1 MSNSNAKIIRY
12 VSRAARYVLLT
23 GSILT
28 IAVIA
33 FLLFTTLRP
42 EDSLGEADE
51 NCIETDLPSVP
62 NGAGKE
68 VTAHVTSCGYF
79 IAYGDDTT
87 YFYLHRAGEKDASRS
102 LVFRYDNIHGAQPT
116 PQIVWSDRSTVHIS
130 VSQVGEVTK
139 QVPSTDGVKILYS
152 VGLEDAPAG
161 SSATLVRCTAAALFV
176 LLYFLVKAC
185 VLTLRSLRKEKA
197 TAT

>member
-1 MSNSNAKIIRY
+1 MSNPSAKIIRY
-12 VSRAARYVLLT
+12 VSRAARYVLLA
-23 GSILT
+23 GSTLA
-28 IAVIA
+28 IAAIVFI
-33 FLLFTTLRP
+33 LFTMLRP
-42 EDSLGEADE
+42 QDSLGEANE
-51 NCIETDLPSVP
+51 NCDRTDLPSVP
-62 NGAGKE
+62 NGAGME
-68 VTAHVTSCGYF
+68 GTAHVTSCGYF
-79 IAYGDDTT
+79 IAHGDDAT
-87 YFYLHRAGEKDASRS
+87 YFYLHRAGEKDTSQS
-102 LVFRYDNIHGAQPT
+102 LVFRYDNIHGGQPT
-116 PQIVWSDRSTVHIS
+116 PQIVWSDSSTVHIS

-152 VGLEDAPAG
+152 VGLEDTPAG